1 MMMPKKQKWK
11 ILTVSK
17 DVAAVAAVILLAVT
31 VAVFCFGGKVSD
43 SFSESES
50 VHGKVSDNNGQARLN
65 ILKKEL
71 QFDGKGRFDPMD
83 GVTAEDV
90 DGSDITSRIAVTYI
104 PTNENSIKKIR
115 YSVFLQ
121 NGEKLSE
128 SVLLRLENYDAPT
141 ITVDTALLSGA
152 ERKDMLEDM
161 VKIGAVSADDGF
173 GNDATSALTFTV
185 NDSTEKDRTEITFT
199 LKNMFGDT
207 VVKKVFL

>member
-1 MMMPKKQKWK
+1 MAAGRGKRKMVKPGKT
-11 ILTVSK
+11 II
-17 DVAAVAAVILLAVT
+17 AVAAVILLAVT
-31 VAVFCFGGKVSD
+31 AAVFFFGEKLSD
-43 SFSESES
+43 SFSESEAA
-50 VHGKVSDNNGQARLN
+50 HGKASDNNGQACLN
-65 ILKKEL
+65 IPKTEL

-90 DGSDITSRIAVTYI
+90 DGSDITSHIAVTYI

>member
-1 MMMPKKQKWK
+1 MPKKRKQQL
-11 ILTVSK
+11 LTAGRGF
-17 DVAAVAAVILLAVT
+17 VAAAAVILLAVT
-31 VAVFCFGGKVSD
+31 AAVFYFGGKVSD
-43 SFSESES
+43 PLSENNSG
-50 VHGKVSDNNGQARLN
+50 HGGVSDNNGQACLN
-65 ILKKEL
+65 IVEKEL

-90 DGSDITSRIAVTYI
+90 DGSDITPRIAVTYI

-141 ITVDTALLSGA
+141 ITVDAELLSVA
-152 ERKDMLEDM
+152 ECNTLEDM

-185 NDSTEKDRTEITFT
+185 NYSTEEEQTEITFT